1 MQHISVLL
9 NETIEMLNVKD
20 DGIYV
25 DCTLGRGGH
34 SSEILRQCKQGHLYA
49 IDCDLKAIEESK
61 ERLLGV
67 GSNFTIIHD
76 KFQNLDHV
84 LDQLGVDLVDG
95 ILLDLGVSS
104 PQFDDETRGFSYR
117 MDSRL
122 DMRMDQDQTK
132 DAWMVVNEYS
142 LEELTRI
149 FKEYGEE
156 PFAYKIASKIVQTRE
171 NQPIDTTFELVDII
185 RSALPNSVL
194 RKKGHP
200 AKKVFQAIRIEVNE
214 ELSQLSIVLKEGLKR
229 LKPGG
234 RLVVITFHSLEDRIV
249 KNMFKE
255 LAVPKKVDKRLPQT
269 GIENLE
275 YRLVNRKPVTATS
288 EELEYN
294 NRAHSAKLRGIERLG
309 GNVYESKDE

>member
-20 DGIYV
+20 DGVYV

-34 SSEILRQCKQGHLYA
+34 SSEILKRCSKGHLYA
-49 IDCDLKAIEESK
+49 IDCDQKAIEESK

-67 GSNFTIIHD
+67 GKNFTIVHN
-76 KFQNLDHV
+76 KFQNLAAI
-84 LDQLGVDLVDG
+84 LDQLGVEKVDG

-117 MDSRL
+117 MDARL
-122 DMRMDQDQTK
+122 DMRMDQEQEL
-132 DAWMVVNEYS
+132 DAWKVVNEYT
-142 LEELTRI
+142 LEDLTRI
-149 FKEYGEE
+149 FKDYGEE
-156 PFAYKIASKIVQTRE
+156 PFAYKIASKIVQIRM
-171 NQPIDTTFELVDII
+171 NQSIDTTFELVDVIK
-185 RSALPNSVL
+185 SALPSSVL

-200 AKKVFQAIRIEVNE
+200 AKKVFQAIRIEVNQ

-234 RLVVITFHSLEDRIV
+234 RLVVITFHSLEDRMV

-255 LAVPKKVDKRLPQT
+255 LAIPKKVDKRLPQT

-275 YRLVNRKPVTATS
+275 YRLINRKPVMATN
-288 EELEYN
+288 EELDHN
-294 NRAHSAKLRGIERLG
+294 NRAHSAKLRGIERQE
-309 GNVYESKDE
+309 NRNA